1 MAWNETGDMLLSGSD
16 DCFLNIY
23 RLTSIKVLDLTGRG
37 RRNEIRERGREGGR
51 EGRRERERE
60 RGREGE
66 RGEEMGGG
74 RKKGRKKGREGGRN
88 GGREPMNPKL
98 NDTKSFTMFIA
109 SSFYS
114 KWSSCKHIQCEVF
127 TCNRRH
133 KGSFS
138 HKYR

>member
-37 RRNEIRERGREGGR
+37 RRNEIRERGREGGK
-51 EGRRERERE
+51 EGRK
-60 RGREGE
+60 GREGGREGGREEE
-66 RGEEMGGG
+66 RKGG
-74 RKKGRKKGREGGRN
+74 RKGGRN